1 MGSIHKRRME
11 AESEANLQIQRQ
23 DYQHTAAY
31 ALLAGED
38 SEAIRAS
45 AMTGKE
51 INARLSERAKNYVRN
66 QSAINSYQDSHLG
79 ARNFRGDSLNAADE
93 DLIKKR
99 HLQWGKHRQDKTR
112 NYVEELRARSTK
124 TINKIDNDKND
135 KADTADKTDLNNNS
149 TEAQTSQS
157 ATARPT
163 SFRDRQ
169 RQSMQPNTHHFQDRS
184 YRHYDPYQ

>member
-1 MGSIHKRRME
+1 ME
-11 AESEANLQIQRQ
+11 AESEANLQIQHK

-79 ARNFRGDSLNAADE
+79 ARNFRTDGLNAADE
-93 DLIKKR
+93 DLVKKR
-99 HLQWGKHRQDKTR
+99 HQQWGKQRQDKAR
-112 NYVEELRARSTK
+112 DYVEELRARST
-124 TINKIDNDKND
+124 NKISKVDNG
-135 KADTADKTDLNNNS
+135 KADKIDQADKLESPLDNK
-149 TEAQTSQS
+149 TSQS
-157 ATARPT
+157 NPSRPN
-163 SFRDRQ
+163 SYRDSQ
-169 RQSMQPNTHHFQDRS
+169 RQSMQPAKHHFQDRS